1 MLNEA
6 GTKEGRKA
14 YLENRNTQDL
24 NSGLSSPTSEK
35 QPPARQIRDETRID
49 HLTKTKIQNF
59 KEKDQVDDEKKA
71 REKEEIDSV
80 IAEVEDLQVQLE

>member
-14 YLENRNTQDL
+14 YLEKRNTYDI
-24 NSGLSSPTSEK
+24 NSGLSSPTSEQ

-59 KEKDQVDDEKKA
+59 EKTDLVEDEKKA

-80 IAEVEDLQVQLE
+80 IAEVEDLQVQLQ